1 MAKIII
7 DLETINN
14 QVGNTIDLVSEL
26 FREAD
31 VVELQGVEYT
41 SEDELRQAIDTI
53 NNAIYS

>member
-41 SEDELRQAIDTI
+41 SEDELRQAIETI
-53 NNAIYS
+53 NNAN